1 MGKKYEVFVTRAC
14 RYEGERV
21 EPGTKLTIDESEMPG
36 MMSSGRVSLDEDDV
50 PDQEDDAEPPAPPA
64 K

>member
-14 RYEGERV
+14 RYDGERV
-21 EPGTKLTIDESEMPG
+21 EPGTKLTIDETEMPG

-50 PDQEDDAEPPAPPA
+50 PEAPPAPAKPA
-64 K
+64 AK